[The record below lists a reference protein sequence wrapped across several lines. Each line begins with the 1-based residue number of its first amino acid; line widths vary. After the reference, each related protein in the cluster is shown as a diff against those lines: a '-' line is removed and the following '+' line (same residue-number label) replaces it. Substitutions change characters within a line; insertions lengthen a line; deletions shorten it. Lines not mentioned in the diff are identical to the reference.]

1 MDPAYT
7 EVAFVTVSLYIIFLC
22 HMADLFQ
29 RCYENVSVHDY
40 VLMIQD
46 RVLFSFWKIML
57 SKCLSLLVSLDSFC
71 IVLPYDSLF
80 QNQIKLY
87 FKVISL

>member
-1 MDPAYT
+1 M
-7 EVAFVTVSLYIIFLC
+7 FLS

-29 RCYENVSVHDY
+29 RCYENLSVHDY

-57 SKCLSLLVSLDSFC
+57 AKYLSLLISLDSFC
-71 IVLPYDSLF
+71 TVLPYDRLF
-80 QNQIKLY
+80 QNQI
-87 FKVISL
+87 